1 VEAVKMMAKIAVR
14 TERERL
20 GRRIED
26 TKKSIPNAISSAVA
40 RIAEQLDAAAIMSLT
55 KTGST
60 ARSISKFR
68 PQQPILAV
76 TAHMDVARR
85 LQMVWGVKPLLILDL
100 PTTGETFQAAVKMA
114 QTNKLL
120 KEGDLVVL
128 SSGTQGVAGSTDLIK
143 VEVVTAVLGQ
153 GKGIG
158 QESVTGVA
166 RVLNNVKD
174 INNFRTGDIL
184 VAQATDATYL
194 DAIRKAAGIIVEDES
209 LTCHAA
215 TLGLR
220 LGKPVIVG
228 VKDATTSIRDQSVVT
243 LDVQR
248 GLIYSGK
255 IDI

>member
-1 VEAVKMMAKIAVR
+1 MAKIAVR

-26 TKKSIPNAISSAVA
+26 SKKSIPNAISAAVA
-40 RIAEQLDAAAIMSLT
+40 RIAEQLEAAAIMSLT

-68 PQQPILAV
+68 PQQPILAI

-85 LQMVWGVKPLLILDL
+85 LQMVWGVKPLLVLDL
-100 PTTGETFQAAVKMA
+100 PTTGETFQAAVKIA
-114 QTNKLL
+114 RANKLL
-120 KEGDLVVL
+120 NEGDLVVL

-153 GKGIG
+153 GKGVG

-166 RVLNNVKD
+166 RIVSSQADV
-174 INNFRTGDIL
+174 NNFRTGDIL
-184 VAQATDATYL
+184 VAQSTDASFL

-228 VKDATTSIRDQSVVT
+228 VKDATISIRDQSIIT

-248 GLIYSGK
+248 GMIYSGK